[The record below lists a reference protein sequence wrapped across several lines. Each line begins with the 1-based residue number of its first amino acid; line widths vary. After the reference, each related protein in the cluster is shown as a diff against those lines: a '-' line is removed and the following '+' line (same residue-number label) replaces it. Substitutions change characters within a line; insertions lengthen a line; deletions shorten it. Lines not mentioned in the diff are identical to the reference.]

1 MPPDGRSAE
10 ELNRSA
16 SKTRAL
22 LAAGLERALFHPLK
36 LLPSPWV
43 TRIGAG
49 LARGVVPR
57 LYPHLQARA
66 EATFRALRP
75 ELDAQA
81 ATAESWANIAA
92 TFAEMPRILR
102 FWQEGRVE
110 VAGEHHL
117 HEARA
122 AGPLLLA
129 GLHLGNPEVLGLT
142 LSKLGLRPVGVA
154 TRQPSD
160 FREQVIT
167 DIRLRGGGR
176 MIRADRGAGRPAL
189 RVLEAREETLLF
201 WMDDYIGGPGGGIVR
216 GPSLGRGPR
225 TEGNIPYAVRLAR
238 LTGCAI
244 LPGYVERLPGTRFRT
259 HFLPPVVLPA
269 RGEGSGGLAEGA
281 AALDAVVDAV
291 VRARLTQWL
300 FTISWRAD
308 R

>member
-1 MPPDGRSAE
+1 M
-10 ELNRSA
+10 
-16 SKTRAL
+16 RAL

-36 LLPSPWV
+36 LLPSETV

-57 LYPHLQARA
+57 LYPHLQERA
-66 EATFRALRP
+66 MATFRALRP
-75 ELDAQA
+75 DLDPEA
-81 ATAESWANIAA
+81 ATAESWGNIAA
-92 TFAEMPRILR
+92 SFAEMSRILR
-102 FWQEGRVE
+102 FWEEGRVE
-110 VAGEHHL
+110 VVGEAHL
-117 HEARA
+117 RAART

-142 LSKLGLRPVGVA
+142 LAKLGLRPVGVA

-176 MIRADRGAGRPAL
+176 MIRADRGAGRPAI
-189 RVLEAREETLLF
+189 RVLEGRQETLLF
-201 WMDDYIGGPGGGIVR
+201 WMDDYIGGVVR

-244 LPGYVERLPGTRFRT
+244 VPGFVERLPGTRFRT
-259 HFLPPVVLPA
+259 HFLPPVALPP
-269 RGEGSGGLAEGA
+269 EGSLEEGA

-291 VRARLTQWL
+291 VRERLTQWL
-300 FTISWRAD
+300 FTISWRPG
-308 R
+308 